1 MMREDRSAVERGRRR
16 WGGAFPLERLFGGE
30 SPPSAAEA
38 TREDS
43 VSTTDTGQQGQ
54 TEPMVANARHTAL
67 RQLLA
72 DVRAQVPALEAA
84 LDKGAKDMG
93 SGQVWV
99 GTTGSAFQQEIEGR
113 RRRLRELAGQLEG
126 IVSEALAREPERI
139 PASLARARRMDRS
152 L

>member
-1 MMREDRSAVERGRRR
+1 MREDRSAVERTRISARAPPWGRI
-16 WGGAFPLERLFGGE
+16 API
-30 SPPSAAEA
+30 AAE
-38 TREDS
+38 TTQEDR
-43 VSTTDTGQQGQ
+43 VSSTDTDQQGQ

-84 LDKGAKDMG
+84 LDKGAQDMG
-93 SGQVWV
+93 GGQVWV
-99 GTTGSAFQQEIEGR
+99 GTTGSAFQREIEGR

-139 PASLARARRMDRS
+139 PASLARARRM
-152 L
+152 